1 MRIALDTHCWL
12 WWLIPDVR
20 MSTRERQALDAL
32 AAERKLC
39 LPAICIWEAQMLSS
53 RGRIELPL
61 PFAAWLRQ
69 ATAPEMLTVLPLNAD
84 VVIALDD
91 LPETFHG
98 DPADRMIVATTRAN
112 GLPLATHDKAIRKS
126 RLVKIWMPPD
136 SPPPDVKAGTH
147 KSTRRRRSTS

>member
-53 RGRIELPL
+53 RGRVELPL

-84 VVIALDD
+84 VVISLDD
-91 LPETFHG
+91 LPESFHG
-98 DPADRMIVATTRAN
+98 DPADRMIVATARAN

-126 RLVKIWMPPD
+126 RLVKIWIPPA
-136 SPPPDVKAGTH
+136 SPSPGVEAGSH
-147 KSTRRRRSTS
+147 KSTRRRRSTG